1 MKVKNIGENKMNK
14 YTWND
19 AMILDKIQEIL
30 GGKNIDEVDIT
41 PEELDKIK
49 AQLSESLSQED
60 LNKSGALLAKNIEEL
75 KVTPN
80 EDIKAY
86 ILKLIKYLDKNNL
99 KCIIGEYEG
108 IEFEVFENSTV
119 DEAFKDYYAI
129 YDETYGISD
138 MLSDLGLK

>member
-1 MKVKNIGENKMNK
+1 MNK

-119 DEAFKDYYAI
+119 DETFKDYYAI